1 MSKVCVIGLDG
12 GTFSVIDYLVERGR
26 LPNFASLMGNGSRA
40 TLLSTVPPLTW
51 PAWASFYTGTNPG
64 KTGAADLFKFRPG
77 TYQLE
82 PMNAGNLSGEPIW
95 SLASSKGKRVCVYNV
110 PVTYPAIPVNGI
122 LVSGLDAP
130 SFNDRAIYPLE
141 FKEKLLAAVPDF
153 KITFENDAR
162 YLVTHH
168 KEPVRQWIQQAME
181 YLDMELRVVDY
192 LNQLEEWDLFVAV
205 IRSTDIFQHTL
216 WGDAEKIMEG
226 VEHSAEE
233 LLRAEA
239 VFACYEVIDQK
250 LGELASAWGSERN
263 IIIMSD
269 HGFGRLRGQV
279 CMNRVL
285 AAGGLLE
292 FHPVSGRKRFRA
304 YLGNKLR
311 AHLPVQM
318 KQKIKNYLGKDQA
331 DARWS
336 SYVDVLVA
344 DIDWS
349 QTRMCSIGGFGS
361 LFINLKGRDPMG
373 TVGSEAERQ
382 AVLAE
387 AEAVLSELKDPR
399 DGLPMVTELYRRED
413 LYHGPLLTEIPDM
426 VVNLRDWSYCPV
438 IGTASELAEEAIIRP
453 PVQEWKQLA
462 HSGTHRREG
471 ILLLNGPEITHA
483 DFGIAQM
490 VDVAPTV
497 MNLLDLPPLDCW
509 DGEVLTAALIG
520 GLRSANDSGSVYQS
534 GPKKRPVEQV
544 YSEEDE
550 EAIRRRLED
559 LGYL

>member
-12 GTFSVIDYLVERGR
+12 GTFSVIDYLVDKGR
-26 LPNFASLMGNGSRA
+26 LPNFASLMGKGSRA

-82 PMNAGNLSGEPIW
+82 PMNAGNLRGEPIW

-122 LVSGLDAP
+122 LISGLDAP
-130 SFNDRAIYPLE
+130 SFNDRSIYPLE
-141 FKEKLLAAVPDF
+141 FKERLLAAVPDF
-153 KITFENDAR
+153 KITFENDAK

-168 KEPVRQWIQQAME
+168 KDPVRQWIRQAMA
-181 YLDMELRVVDY
+181 YLDMEMRVIDY

-216 WGDAEKIMEG
+216 WRDAEKIMEG
-226 VEHSAEE
+226 TEFSAEE

-263 IIIMSD
+263 IVIMSD
-269 HGFGRLRGQV
+269 HGFGRLHGQV

-285 AAGGLLE
+285 ANAGLLK
-292 FHPVSGRKRFRA
+292 FHPVSSRKRSRA
-304 YLGNKLR
+304 YLGKKLR
-311 AHLPVQM
+311 AHLPVQT
-318 KQKIKNYLGKDQA
+318 KQKIKNFLGKGQA

-399 DGLPMVTELYRRED
+399 DGLPMVTELYRREE
-413 LYHGPLLTEIPDM
+413 LYHGPLITEIPDM

-438 IGTASELAEEAIIRP
+438 VGTASELAEKAIIRP

-471 ILLLNGPEITHA
+471 ILLLNGPEISHC
-483 DFGIAQM
+483 DLGVAQM
-490 VDVAPTV
+490 VDIAPTV
-497 MNLLDLPPLDCW
+497 MNLLDLPALEDW
-509 DGEVLTAALIG
+509 DGRILEDALGGGAARVVSG
-520 GLRSANDSGSVYQS
+520 MEGYQQSRTERRS
-534 GPKKRPVEQV
+534 KV
-544 YSEEDE
+544 YSQEDE
-550 EAIRRRLED
+550 DEVRKRLED